1 MNYKFSATEAKNRFG
16 TICALAK
23 QGPVLVAKDGRPD
36 TVILSISHYEQ
47 LLKSSMRKEES
58 KDEASRRFAEKHKEF
73 VLFWTEETEAQGTWS
88 DGLRTW

>member
-36 TVILSISHYEQ
+36 TVILSANLYEQ
-47 LLKSSMRKEES
+47 LIKSSSRKEES
-58 KDEASRRFAEKHKEF
+58 KEEAASRFAEKHKEF